1 MKETLETI
9 AELMHSDVKYVVD
22 TQRLRP
28 SKSEVR
34 RLCGDNTKILALTDW
49 RPQVSLREGL
59 QKTIDW
65 ICQPEHLA
73 GYKSDIYNR

>member
-1 MKETLETI
+1 
-9 AELMHSDVKYVVD
+9 
-22 TQRLRP
+22 
-28 SKSEVR
+28 VR